1 MSSGKERKISENV
14 VPLAQAATIVARAGR
29 TADGRYLR
37 SGAEREKKRRKMLQ
51 VASSLFFFFG
61 RGEICSVCSASRVP
75 SSEAMDLFFLLPFG
89 PTFHPSTSLPLLS
102 CPYSSKCRSSFSCYS
117 NNLFRFLFFFSFK
130 VLELFL
136 TRWPLHSSI
145 GSL

>member
-51 VASSLFFFFG
+51 VASSLFFFSGEG
-61 RGEICSVCSASRVP
+61 RSVLCVVPPGYHQVRLWTCSSYYLLGRLFIRPLHCPCFRVRIHQSVAPLFLVIPIICFVFC
-75 SSEAMDLFFLLPFG
+75 FFS
-89 PTFHPSTSLPLLS
+89 H
-102 CPYSSKCRSSFSCYS
+102 SKCSSYF
-117 NNLFRFLFFFSFK
+117 
-130 VLELFL
+130 
-136 TRWPLHSSI
+136 
-145 GSL
+145 